1 MRLEWSTIALQTIN
15 FVVLV
20 WLLQRFLYK
29 PVLRMIDAR
38 RAELT
43 RQYDEAKAA
52 EQQAKAGLTE
62 VEAERTNI
70 AAEREATLKAAAA
83 QGEEAAKARRA
94 QAEREAA
101 ALFEGMRN
109 KLAMERDKALSEARK
124 LALDLGTDIARRLL
138 VETPVEPG
146 AEAWLQ
152 RIERYLGALPDG
164 DRAALVRQFE
174 GGGTLSVVTAS
185 PLAAEA
191 IETWRGRLQ
200 RSLGDRTA
208 IAFEVNP
215 DLIAGAELR
224 FPSAVL
230 QFSWQS
236 ALAAVRA
243 EVEDHGDAH

>member
-1 MRLEWSTIALQTIN
+1 MHLQWSTIALQTIN

-38 RAELT
+38 KAELQQ
-43 RQYDEAKAA
+43 QYDNANVA
-52 EQQAKAGLTE
+52 EQKAKAGLAE
-62 VEAERTNI
+62 VETLRANI
-70 AAEREATLKAAAA
+70 AAERDATLKAAAA
-83 QGEEAAKARRA
+83 QEEEAAKARRA

-101 ALFEGMRN
+101 AFFEGMRN
-109 KLAMERDKALSEARK
+109 KLAKERDKALIEARK
-124 LALDLGTDIARRLL
+124 LAIDLGTDIARRLL
-138 VETPVEPG
+138 VEMPVERG

-164 DRAALVRQFE
+164 DLAALIRQFE
-174 GGGTLSVVTAS
+174 GGGALSVITAW
-185 PLAAEA
+185 PLPPEA

-208 IAFEVNP
+208 IAFAVNP
-215 DLIAGAELR
+215 DLIAGVELR

-236 ALAAVRA
+236 ALAAVRS
-243 EVEDHGDAH
+243 EVEDHGDAG